1 MIIVRTD
8 KGDIMVPF
16 CECSQ
21 LWEMYI
27 DDLSRCIYMT
37 FLDVLIH
44 DYVVSFAY

>member
-1 MIIVRTD
+1 MIVISTD
-8 KGDIMVPF
+8 KGDITVPF

-27 DDLSRCIYMT
+27 DMI

-44 DYVVSFAY
+44 EYVVSFAY